1 MQYIT
6 EIESYQ
12 SKKKS
17 VVTLGKFDGLHR
29 GHQKLVEKVQ
39 EYTSDELVSIVCSFD
54 MGKDVL
60 LTETEKQRQL
70 ETKADVLIAVPF
82 TEALR
87 EMEAEVFIEEVLVK
101 RFHAAYIVVG
111 TDFCF
116 GYKKRGNVQMLEQY
130 ADRYGYHLDVIEK
143 EEYDGQEI
151 SSTRI
156 RAALEAGKVAYAN
169 QLLGYPYSVS
179 GVVEHGKQLGRR
191 LGFPTMNVA
200 FEERKKAPRFGVYA
214 CRVCIDGE
222 WFPGIGNIGVKPTVT
237 KERRLLAEV
246 YVLGYEGDAYGKTI
260 TVSLCDFERP
270 EKAFASIEELKTQV
284 DADIL
289 YGKQY
294 FHLDEKK

>member
-214 CRVCIDGE
+214 CCVCIDGE

-270 EKAFASIEELKTQV
+270 EKTFASIEELKTQV

>member
-116 GYKKRGNVQMLEQY
+116 GHKKRGNVQMLEQY

-156 RAALEAGKVAYAN
+156 RAALEAGEVAYAN

-270 EKAFASIEELKTQV
+270 EKTFASIEELKTQV
-284 DADIL
+284 DVDIL

>member
-116 GYKKRGNVQMLEQY
+116 GHKKRGNVQMLEQY

-156 RAALEAGKVAYAN
+156 RAALEAGEVAYAN

-270 EKAFASIEELKTQV
+270 EKTFASIEELKTQV

>member
-116 GYKKRGNVQMLEQY
+116 GHKKRGNVQMLEQY

-156 RAALEAGKVAYAN
+156 RAALEAGEVAYAN
-169 QLLGYPYSVS
+169 QLLGYLYSVS

-270 EKAFASIEELKTQV
+270 EKTFASIEELKTQV

>member
-116 GYKKRGNVQMLEQY
+116 GYKKHGNVQMLEQY

-270 EKAFASIEELKTQV
+270 EKTFASIEELKTQV

>member
-156 RAALEAGKVAYAN
+156 RAALEAGEVAYAN

-270 EKAFASIEELKTQV
+270 EKTFASIEELKTQV
-284 DADIL
+284 DVDIL

>member
-270 EKAFASIEELKTQV
+270 EKTFASIEELKTQV

>member
-156 RAALEAGKVAYAN
+156 RAALEAGEVAYAN

-270 EKAFASIEELKTQV
+270 EKTFASIEELKTQV